1 MRPLL
6 RPWTARRSC
15 WPASRQ
21 CRRACPLVPVRLFSA
36 AHALPRC
43 EHIAVP
49 SRSNGSLSVDVFHSA
64 TPSSPVLIY
73 LPPGPVIPESAE
85 EQTRII
91 STLCAT
97 SGATVAR
104 LNFRASSQHQFPTPV
119 HDALLGY
126 DWVRQNLLQDGFSRP
141 IIGHVG
147 VCGELVGGSLSVMLA
162 LTECRPGESR
172 ITAAA
177 VNNPIVDWVF
187 PDDLPTVAEAELLE
201 PAAPD
206 ETAMLADEDPMA
218 LTDRSQP
225 DSHTN
230 RTMKDRKRS
239 AKPLRSNA
247 WQLYGEDDSIP
258 TVTLSAERDVLFR
271 RQEDVFDRFA
281 SPIHFFRSPHGL
293 LLYPKQDD
301 VWASE
306 QPDNA
311 MDIET
316 RMDLSHYQSHH
327 LSPSTPELPVLA
339 RCRAYARIYPPAG
352 SNLNLPEWRISAGS
366 QSPLLDQASELA
378 KMIRRSVA
386 RHTLKKRMGRIRWQD
401 TTEME
406 YYDDFANGRV
416 ALDTFAGA
424 GLWADQANNE
434 QWEAQVEQTGQW
446 MKEVLKPEF
455 T

>member
-6 RPWTARRSC
+6 RPWTTASLRSRS
-15 WPASRQ
+15 AFS
-21 CRRACPLVPVRLFSA
+21 LVSVRLLSA

-49 SRSNGSLSVDVFHSA
+49 SRSNGSLSVDLFHSS

-91 STLCAT
+91 STLSAT

-119 HDALLGY
+119 HDVLLGY
-126 DWVRQNLLQDGFSRP
+126 DWVCQNLLQDGFSRP
-141 IIGHVG
+141 IIGRVG

-162 LTECRPGESR
+162 LTECRSGESR
-172 ITAAA
+172 VAAAA

-187 PDDLPTVAEAELLE
+187 PDELPTVAEAELLE

-218 LTDRSQP
+218 LSDRSQP

-230 RTMKDRKRS
+230 RTMKDGKRS
-239 AKPLRSNA
+239 AKLPPRTT
-247 WQLYGEDDSIP
+247 WQLYGDDNSIP

-271 RQEDVFDRFA
+271 RPEHVFDRFA
-281 SPIHFFRSPHGL
+281 SPMHCFRSPHGL
-293 LLYPKQDD
+293 LLYPNQDD

-306 QPDNA
+306 QLDSPL
-311 MDIET
+311 DIET
-316 RMDLSHYQSHH
+316 RMDLSHYQSYDP
-327 LSPSTPELPVLA
+327 SPSAPDLPVLA

-352 SNLNLPEWRISAGS
+352 SNLSLPEWRISAGS
-366 QSPLLDQASELA
+366 QSPLLDQASDLA

-401 TTEME
+401 TAEKG
-406 YYDDFANGRV
+406 YYEDFANDRV
-416 ALDTFAGA
+416 ALETFAGA
-424 GLWADQANNE
+424 GLWADQTNNK
-434 QWEAQVEQTGQW
+434 QWEAQVEQMGQW